1 MSDAQKLFAE
11 IKKEMADL
19 EDRIRHH
26 PFIAGVE
33 AGEAPRE
40 ALTIFAGEQ
49 YHIIESDLRSVAQLL
64 SRHPAPLTHKFFWG
78 TLQGEKAALD
88 HILAFGRAL
97 GVDREDLSAREPA
110 PEAHAYPAYMA
121 WLGAYGSAGQAAA
134 AFALNF
140 DAWGANC
147 DRMGAGLREHYGLSA
162 GDLAFFELFSNPPAD
177 LAERAAEI
185 VDQDLARG
193 VPPKRIKQSA
203 RLLQGYELMFWD
215 YMEWSR

>member
-49 YHIIESDLRSVAQLL
+49 YHIIESDLRSVAQLI
-64 SRHPAPLTHKFFWG
+64 SRHPSPLTHEFFWG

-121 WLGAYGSAGQAAA
+121 WLGVYGSAGQAAA

-147 DRMGAGLREHYGLSA
+147 GKMEAGLREHYGLSA